1 MVSLPFLSRQ
11 KAEFSVGVAG
21 MEDQYFQTKVIDF
34 TNAKRDASN
43 YTIFGGSVALDGNT
57 LNSRQYATS
66 DAGTARRPFLYGYG
80 ALQGRYGRRSASGG
94 YEYIQSWLQLSYE
107 MERYFNFRIISR
119 WVLISRDI
127 ILRGTSVI
135 ITGLP

>member
-1 MVSLPFLSRQ
+1 
-11 KAEFSVGVAG
+11 

-57 LNSRQYATS
+57 LKSRQYATS
-66 DAGTARRPFLYGYG
+66 GRRERLAAHFIRVRSIT
-80 ALQGRYGRRSASGG
+80 GRYGRRSASGG

-107 MERYFNFRIISR
+107 MERYFNFRHNFTL
-119 WVLISRDI
+119 VLISRDI